1 MRRWSSAGR
10 PLAGFCGG
18 SNGASLAHSAS
29 VSSWR
34 LMPELTGF
42 SDPSAGFAHRP

>member
-1 MRRWSSAGR
+1 
-10 PLAGFCGG
+10 
-18 SNGASLAHSAS
+18 